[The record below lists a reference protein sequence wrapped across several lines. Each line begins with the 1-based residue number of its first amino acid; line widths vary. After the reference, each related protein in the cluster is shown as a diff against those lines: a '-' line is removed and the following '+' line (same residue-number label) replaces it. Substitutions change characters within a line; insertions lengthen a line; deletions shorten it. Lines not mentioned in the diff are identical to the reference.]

1 MSIEGAY
8 DSLSA
13 MERRVAKYILEN
25 PQEVMGISVQRLA
38 QKVKVSEA
46 TIIRLSRSLKC
57 EGFKELKM
65 RLAADLV
72 LSENAKDEY
81 RQFQI
86 GQSTSE
92 LIDSVWGSNVKSLQ
106 DSLTVLSTEMVEQ
119 AIAKLVQ
126 ARKIGVFGIGPTS
139 LIAED
144 FKMKA
149 SRINKWCESG
159 NNGDMQ
165 AIIAANMSNKDVAFG
180 ISHSGK
186 TTEVLH
192 ALEVAKTNGAAIIS
206 LTQFGHSPIADI
218 ADIQLYTS
226 TLDQNFRNGAMASR
240 IAQLNVIDI
249 LYVGM
254 VSQTYEESVLSLDR
268 TKKAVKQ
275 TK

>member
-1 MSIEGAY
+1 M
-8 DSLSA
+8 
-13 MERRVAKYILEN
+13 
-25 PQEVMGISVQRLA
+25 
-38 QKVKVSEA
+38 
-46 TIIRLSRSLKC
+46 
-57 EGFKELKM
+57 
-65 RLAADLV
+65 
-72 LSENAKDEY
+72 SENSKDEY

-106 DSLTVLSTEMVEQ
+106 DSLTVLSAEMIEQ
-119 AIAKLVQ
+119 AIVQLVQ

-149 SRINKWCESG
+149 SRINIWCESG
-159 NNGDMQ
+159 NNGDTQ
-165 AIIAANMSNKDVAFG
+165 AIIAANMSDKDVAFG

-186 TTEVLH
+186 TIEVLN
-192 ALEVAKTNGAAIIS
+192 ALEVAKTNRAAIIS

-254 VSQTYEESVLSLDR
+254 VSQSYEESVLSLER
-268 TKKAVKQ
+268 TKKKWIVYLMSQDSMKLLFMIRIFLG
-275 TK
+275 TLI